1 MELRDNKQ
9 ISSDTLIELAE
20 IVLKNNLFEFDQK
33 TFKQVRG
40 TAIGTKFAPPYA
52 ILFMADLEE
61 KIPNAFEEKADMVA
75 VHRRHFFYLGT
86 WRRISGKI
94 SQ

>member
-9 ISSDTLIELAE
+9 ISRDTLIELAE
-20 IVLKNNLFEFDQK
+20 IILKNNFFEFDQK

-40 TAIGTKFAPPYA
+40 TAFGTKFALPYA
-52 ILFMADLEE
+52 ILLMADLEE
-61 KIPNAFEEKADMVA
+61 KILNAFEEKPMIE